1 MSINGLLTGADA
13 SFSGDVTIDGSLV
26 VGTGT
31 TIIDTNSINVNDIFV
46 ANIAGTTISG
56 DLVVSGD
63 ISANNMVGS
72 NWDKS
77 GNNIAYNVGNV
88 LVGVPFADVCA
99 NTILDVSGII
109 GANDLYIKQLDDNLV
124 PIIAQFESDFGTL
137 SGIVTQNTNAITDNS
152 NNIATN
158 TANIN
163 TNTTDIGTN
172 AANIATNTA
181 DISTNAANIATNT
194 SAIANK
200 LDTSGGLI
208 VGNLDIDGDLS
219 VTGDISANS
228 IDVQTLLIDNTDYTD
243 TIKNI
248 DAGTQI
254 STNIFNNVDASD
266 EGIDLSYQFDLFT
279 NHRTLSI
286 HAELNYVEA
295 DSQENTV
302 VVVHYQNTIFKKV
315 GSLRPVYWYT
325 NKEETSGDDIS
336 NTDDIE
342 ITIDSSTNRLPA
354 GGGFGV
360 LNVKIMPD
368 KGSLND
374 DNVNM
379 ILKLTFISEYR
390 MVQSSSTIIPRE
402 VLSELPINRRVLV
415 GNTLEASFE
424 QGSDVTASGAFSHAE
439 GLATDA
445 SGDYSH
451 AEGQGTIA
459 YNDYMHVS
467 GKYNVGSGD
476 ISNIFVIGNG
486 IDSGNRSDLFIAN
499 TSNGISIHGDLS
511 LNGELTITGNNPTVI
526 QDSINENALSK
537 LHGEVLS
544 FVNILDFSATNL
556 TPNVVNTFVC
566 DLSYVNGPGGTS
578 YSEYENISS
587 IISDSSSI
595 NVFDNSNIF
604 QNSFLEFNVNT
615 KLQIDSEI
623 DFTTFVLIS
632 KTNPSVEYAI
642 DTRTVAGDVS
652 LNVVYGPLTVLT
664 NVNSTFLEHNYYLA
678 IKGYTTKTSKNIFL
692 YSPFHLTIKHK
703 YLA

>member
-1 MSINGLLTGADA
+1 MEQTLQTFQQTQLIFPKNTADISTNTANISTNTGNIATNTSSIGTNTTNIATNTANIATNTADISTNTADIANKLDKTGGVITGDLSINGLLTGADA

-46 ANIAGTTISG
+46 FDGPSATGTISG
-56 DLVVSGD
+56 DLVILGD
-63 ISANNMVGS
+63 LSANITGGS

-77 GNNIAYNVGNV
+77 GNNIAYNDGNV
-88 LVGVPFADVCA
+88 LVGIPFADACA

-109 GANDLYIKQLDDNLV
+109 GTNDIYIKDLDDNLV

-172 AANIATNTA
+172 TANIATNTA

-248 DAGTQI
+248 DSGTQI

-266 EGIDLSYQFDLFT
+266 EGIDLSYQFDLFV

-302 VVVHYQNTIFKKV
+302 VVVHYQNTIFEKV

-325 NKEETSGDDIS
+325 NKEKISGDDIS

-402 VLSELPINRRVLV
+402 VLSELPVNRRVLV
-415 GNTLEASFE
+415 GNTFTELLI
-424 QGSDVTASGAFSHAE
+424 G
-439 GLATDA
+439 TDA
-445 SGDYSH
+445 SFSGDVTIDGSLVV
-451 AEGQGTIA
+451 GTGTTIIDTNSINVNDIFVANITGTTISGDLVVSGDISANNMVGSNWDKSGNNIA
-459 YNDYMHVS
+459 YNDGNVLVGVPFADACANTILDVS
-467 GKYNVGSGD
+467 GIIGTNDIYIKDLDDNLVPIIAQFESDFGTLSG
-476 ISNIFVIGNG
+476 VVTQ
-486 IDSGNRSDLFIAN
+486 N
-499 TSNGISIHGDLS
+499 T
-511 LNGELTITGNNPTVI
+511 TAIT
-526 QDSINENALSK
+526 
-537 LHGEVLS
+537 
-544 FVNILDFSATNL
+544 
-556 TPNVVNTFVC
+556 
-566 DLSYVNGPGGTS
+566 
-578 YSEYENISS
+578 
-587 IISDSSSI
+587 
-595 NVFDNSNIF
+595 DNSNNIAT
-604 QNSFLEFNVNT
+604 NTANINTNTTDIGTNAANIST
-615 KLQIDSEI
+615 KLS
-623 DFTTFVLIS
+623 
-632 KTNPSVEYAI
+632 
-642 DTRTVAGDVS
+642 
-652 LNVVYGPLTVLT
+652 
-664 NVNSTFLEHNYYLA
+664 
-678 IKGYTTKTSKNIFL
+678 
-692 YSPFHLTIKHK
+692 
-703 YLA
+703 